1 MIRDLNLNSVV
12 VVSFASLHSL
22 FQYIEEV
29 DAVEKLEKKQ
39 EVINHQVKQMRNDI
53 DEEEGRNNVHSFF
66 LSFQM

>member
-39 EVINHQVKQMRNDI
+39 KVINHQVKQMRNDT
-53 DEEEGRNNVHSFF
+53 DEEEDKNNVHLSL

>member
-29 DAVEKLEKKQ
+29 DAVAKLVMKQ
-39 EVINHQVKQMRNDI
+39 KVINHQVKQMRNDT
-53 DEEEGRNNVHSFF
+53 DEEEDRNNAHLSL

>member
-12 VVSFASLHSL
+12 VVSFASLHNL

-39 EVINHQVKQMRNDI
+39 KVINHQVKQMRNDT
-53 DEEEGRNNVHSFF
+53 DEEEDKNNAHLSL